1 METNE
6 KDFVKSVRKQ
16 NWLFLIIE
24 VIILVFFVGV
34 TYARINNIEA
44 NTSENREAIK
54 ENVVRIEMKASKEDV
69 RELKLELKD
78 YNKEMKEDLLKA
90 IDDLKREVRSLKQK

>member
-34 TYARINNIEA
+34 TYARINNIET
-44 NTSENREAIK
+44 NTLENKEAIK
-54 ENVVRIEMKASKEDV
+54 ENVIRIETKASKEDV